1 MNVLTLFD
9 GIHIFGDIFKERDV
23 SELYEE
29 DATCDELNHMLEQE
43 GCQDKRQISLARFAH
58 KLGVL
63 ATL

>member
-43 GCQDKRQISLARFAH
+43 GCQDK
-58 KLGVL
+58 KLIL
-63 ATL
+63 NKQEA